1 MNLLILT
8 AVALPLG
15 VLIGAIDTLFGKVL
29 LAVSALRAAHVLLL
43 VPFLFLA
50 GLFMVLCNTH
60 WGKSSSR
67 GMSLIFAAAH
77 GDEDTIPLRL
87 VPLVIGSTWLTHLC
101 GGSAGREGVAVQIGA
116 AVSHWTG
123 KKLHIE
129 SAPHIL
135 ITAGMAAGFAGLFR
149 TPIAAVAFALEVLT
163 VGELRRE
170 ALLPTLAASFTA
182 AGTSRLLGLE
192 KFEAAI
198 DLFPALDL
206 LLTAKLTA
214 AALVFGLTGLLFSVL
229 LKCSRAKVSS
239 LFPDPYLRIAAV
251 GALLSLLLL
260 ALHAGRYCGL
270 GTNLISSSFS
280 GDPIYAY
287 DWIAKL
293 VLTVLTLSAGY
304 QGGEVTPLFSIGA
317 SLGAV
322 LAPLFGLPV
331 SLMAALGYCA
341 VFGSATNTWLAPVF
355 IGAEVFGYGGLP
367 YFFLVCTIA
376 CCVNGGRSIY
386 SGQKTHTV

>member
-50 GLFMVLCNTH
+50 GLFMVLCNAH

-129 SAPHIL
+129 SAPRIL

-163 VGELRRE
+163 VGALRRE

>member
-129 SAPHIL
+129 SAPRIL
-135 ITAGMAAGFAGLFR
+135 ITVGMAAGFAGLFR

-163 VGELRRE
+163 VGALRRE

-270 GTNLISSSFS
+270 GTNLISNSFS